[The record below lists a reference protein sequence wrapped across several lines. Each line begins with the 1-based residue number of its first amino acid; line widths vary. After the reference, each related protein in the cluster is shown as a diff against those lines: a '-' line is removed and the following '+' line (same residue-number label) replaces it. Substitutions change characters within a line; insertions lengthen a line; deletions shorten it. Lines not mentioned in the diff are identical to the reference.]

1 MVGGSKLC
9 LEALSPHPTDC
20 LLLHSSPYPGLAMPG
35 GEERPRTKDL
45 RGTMGYLGHGNRP
58 QVSGIGQ
65 NKAVFQLP
73 PKRATSA
80 GWPRAK
86 VYVKSLELIF
96 SGWKPAGS

>member
-9 LEALSPHPTDC
+9 IEALSLTPQTAYSYTPHPT
-20 LLLHSSPYPGLAMPG
+20 HV
-35 GEERPRTKDL
+35 ERRPRTKDL

-80 GWPRAK
+80 GWLRAK
-86 VYVKSLELIF
+86 IYVKSLELIF